1 MDYINNNLIS
11 IPIQL
16 DYNNNKKVFQP
27 LIEFKNIKTIEDL
40 ENNINDKF
48 NSSIEEFYSKNNNFA
63 LLTGKVNGITIL
75 DIDDVKQFE
84 KLLKDLDIENDFE
97 VKTITNNGYHLY
109 FEYEPELITKSNYLN
124 IKLDVRNDG
133 GLITIPPSSY
143 EKEGVQIEYMF
154 EDGSEIEN
162 IKKIKTIGKIDNKL
176 KDYLLS
182 DLESMSNKNTDK
194 NTDKIIIKKDIL
206 FLSEKL
212 NNINELLLPINDKLN
227 DYNLL
232 FQVISS
238 VKKYL
243 NCHEKGLESLI
254 NIFENHNYSDEIETL
269 WTRVDLEKSGD
280 LNKLIEIVN
289 NIKINSEYLYD
300 NIDNKILYQHCKMNN
315 RHDIMCYL
323 NKYYCIITSS
333 NTGKILYCEKTYK
346 QGRLNNLQI
355 ITTKDNFVNK
365 MPSSCNICINE
376 EKQKYQPILL
386 YWLES
391 IHRKEY
397 RDIEFEPNSK
407 NKNKL
412 NLFLGFNHLFI
423 KDYKMDELIIVNIL
437 YHLKHV
443 ICNNDNRVYEFMLN
457 WLAHIV
463 QKPNDR
469 MGIAILCKSDQGIGK
484 NLFFEKFIGD
494 NLIGIHS
501 ACFEANQVVGK
512 FNSLISDKMY
522 IVINEIEAEGELIK
536 TSNKMKALITDK
548 TQKLEKKGVDAIQI
562 NNYCNYVLLTNN
574 NNVIKVEEG
583 DRRYLC
589 LEASSCKK
597 GDSTYYKNLA
607 KDADDIKIGECF
619 FHMLMK
625 RDLSEFNPKSN
636 NVIPMTDYKKELIY
650 ISKPKIKK
658 WFEEYI
664 EHQRTGTKLEY
675 TIKIREL
682 YQKFKESE
690 YFNNSGFDTFQLQI
704 EKYNL
709 KKLKGCYKYKI
720 DDVY

>member
-1 MDYINNNLIS
+1 MNYINQNLLC
-11 IPIQL
+11 IPIKL
-16 DYNNNKKVFQP
+16 EYDNKKIFKP
-27 LIEFKNIKTIEDL
+27 LVEFKNIKSIIDL
-40 ENNINDKF
+40 ENSINDKF
-48 NSSIEEFYSKNNNFA
+48 NCSIEEFYSKNSNYA
-63 LLTGKVNGITIL
+63 LLTGKVNNITVL
-75 DIDDVKQFE
+75 DIDNVTQFE
-84 KLLKDLDIENDFE
+84 KLLKELNIENNFE

-109 FEYEPELITKSNYLN
+109 FQYEPELITKSNYLN

-143 EKEGVQIEYMF
+143 EKDGVRVEYVF
-154 EDGSEIEN
+154 EDGLEVEN

-176 KDYLLS
+176 KEYLLK
-182 DLESMSNKNTDK
+182 DLKPMSSLNKIPEK
-194 NTDKIIIKKDIL
+194 KIVKKDIL
-206 FLSEKL
+206 FLNEKL
-212 NNINELLLPINDKLN
+212 NNINELLLPINDKLS

-243 NCHEKGLESLI
+243 NCHDKGLELLI
-254 NIFENHNYSDEIETL
+254 NIFENHNYSDEIEIL

-300 NIDNKILYQHCKMNN
+300 NIDNKQLYQYCKMNN
-315 RHDIMCYL
+315 INDIMCYL

-333 NTGKILYCEKTYK
+333 NTGKVLYCEKTYK
-346 QGRLNNLQI
+346 EGKLFNLQI
-355 ITTKDNFVNK
+355 ITTKENFVNK
-365 MPSSCNICINE
+365 IPSSCCICIDE
-376 EKQKYQPILL
+376 EKKKYQPVLL
-386 YWLES
+386 YWLTS

-407 NKNKL
+407 SKNKL
-412 NLFLGFNHLFI
+412 NLFLGFNQLLI
-423 KDYKMDELIIVNIL
+423 KNYKVDELIIVNIL
-437 YHLKHV
+437 YHLKHI
-443 ICNNDNRVYEFMLN
+443 ICNNNNEVYEFMLN
-457 WLAHIV
+457 WLAHIF
-463 QKPNDR
+463 QKPNER
-469 MGIAILCKSDQGIGK
+469 MGIAILCKSDQGTGK

-494 NLIGIHS
+494 NLIGTHS
-501 ACFEANQVVGK
+501 ACLEASQVVGK
-512 FNSLISDKMY
+512 FNSLLNDKIY

-589 LEASSCKK
+589 LEASSNKR
-597 GDSTYYKNLA
+597 GDSIYYKNLA
-607 KDADDIKIGECF
+607 KDVQDIKIGECF

-625 RDLSEFNPKSN
+625 RDLSGFNPNSN
-636 NVIPMTDYKKELIY
+636 NVIPMTEYKKELIY

-664 EHQRTGTKLEY
+664 DYQRKGTKLEY

-682 YQKFKESE
+682 YQKFRESE
-690 YFNNSGFDTFQLQI
+690 YYNNSGFDTFQLQI
-704 EKYNL
+704 ERYNL
-709 KKLKGCYKYKI
+709 KKLNGCYKYRI